1 VVAAPEETVG
11 VFPGEEERIEFII
24 LNTGNGQDM
33 LSFTID
39 KTWLPE
45 GWSATGPSE
54 SPWASGEERPY
65 SFTVTAPVGAD
76 SEEFTLVLNINSSD
90 NSSYEPIEV
99 TVKSAKP
106 LLEFVEVDTGTF
118 DGMDAVTGESN
129 KMIVRLE
136 NTGLVDASNIRV
148 NISVEGYDDVYILS
162 DAQDIAAGH
171 SATYI
176 LFIDLDGVGIGK
188 NNFVFTLESEF
199 GLDLDSGSDESIT
212 KKLQVS
218 TPAPDSVNVWV
229 PLIIIAA
236 FIMGFIGFR
245 RIRESLSG
253 QMPF

>member
-1 VVAAPEETVG
+1 
-11 VFPGEEERIEFII
+11 
-24 LNTGNGQDM
+24 M
-33 LSFTID
+33 
-39 KTWLPE
+39 
-45 GWSATGPSE
+45 
-54 SPWASGEERPY
+54 
-65 SFTVTAPVGAD
+65 
-76 SEEFTLVLNINSSD
+76 
-90 NSSYEPIEV
+90 

-236 FIMGFIGFR
+236 FILGFIGFR
-245 RIRESLSG
+245 KIRDSVSG